1 MKLFRM
7 LTASNF
13 LRQAGFTMVELLVVI
28 SIIGILATA
37 VLAALNPVEQLR
49 KGRDTS
55 RKADASTML
64 GALDRFQSSFGC
76 YPWQWVVSTSTC
88 NNATPLT
95 STAVTA
101 ATFSLTSTP
110 PGVLS
115 QLLAKSEL
123 KDVFSSRSTI
133 TNSEMFIS
141 VANSLASICYE
152 PESNTG
158 RGGGFGPLRNSLNT
172 AAGTTC
178 TSATYTGAALTATS
192 TCAVCVPQ

>member
-76 YPWQWVVSTSTC
+76 YPWAWTGTACGAGVFTAGAITTSSFST
-88 NNATPLT
+88 
-95 STAVTA
+95 
-101 ATFSLTSTP
+101 
-110 PGVLS
+110 G
-115 QLLAKSEL
+115 QLRELMLKNEL

-133 TNSEMFIS
+133 TNSEMYIS
-141 VANSLASICYE
+141 LSSTHQASICFE

-158 RGGGFGPLRNSLNT
+158 RGGGFGPIRNSLNT
-172 AAGTTC
+172 AAGTSCIT
-178 TSATYTGAALTATS
+178 ATYLGTITGTS